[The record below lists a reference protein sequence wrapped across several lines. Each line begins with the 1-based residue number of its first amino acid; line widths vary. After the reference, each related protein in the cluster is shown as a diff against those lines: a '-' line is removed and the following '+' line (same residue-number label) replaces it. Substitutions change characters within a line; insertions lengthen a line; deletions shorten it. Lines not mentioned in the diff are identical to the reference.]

1 MQKFWSEISC
11 TTTDFAQKFV
21 PNVVFLKLDFD
32 LPHIILRNLVGN
44 FVKNRHENDVF
55 LKLNQNFSYL
65 INDTNESEGQ
75 KMIKNMKLTK
85 KDADIVALKNFLPE
99 RKFNET
105 VIKILRA
112 AVKDR
117 VAVVPMEFEIVPFEK
132 HPGTK
137 IDLPEDLVQQICE
150 KFGGRKFTTTVKA
163 LIRQCI
169 HQNLKEVPTKRL
181 SAAETYALFRQALER
196 ANQNMELPD
205 GSEKYRRMH
214 KDSLWALRSLI
225 EHLDKERG

>member
-1 MQKFWSEISC
+1 MQ
-11 TTTDFAQKFV
+11 
-21 PNVVFLKLDFD
+21 
-32 LPHIILRNLVGN
+32 
-44 FVKNRHENDVF
+44 RH
-55 LKLNQNFSYL
+55 
-65 INDTNESEGQ
+65 
-75 KMIKNMKLTK
+75 MKLTK

-112 AVKDR
+112 AVKGK
-117 VAVVPMEFEIVPFEK
+117 VAEIPMEFEIVPFEK

-137 IDLPEDLVQQICE
+137 IELPEDLEQQLCE

-169 HQNLKEVPTKRL
+169 CQNLKEVPTKRM
-181 SAAETYALFRQALER
+181 SAADIYSLFEQTLKIADR
-196 ANQNMELPD
+196 NVGLPD

>member
-1 MQKFWSEISC
+1 MK
-11 TTTDFAQKFV
+11 T
-21 PNVVFLKLDFD
+21 
-32 LPHIILRNLVGN
+32 
-44 FVKNRHENDVF
+44 
-55 LKLNQNFSYL
+55 
-65 INDTNESEGQ
+65 
-75 KMIKNMKLTK
+75 NMKITK
-85 KDADIVALKNFLPE
+85 KDADIVALKKFLPE

-117 VAVVPMEFEIVPFEK
+117 VAVIPMEFEIVPFEN

-137 IDLPEDLVQQICE
+137 IDLPEDLVQQLCE

-169 HQNLKEVPTKRL
+169 HQNLREVPTKRL
-181 SAAETYALFRQALER
+181 SAADIYTLFEQALER

>member
-1 MQKFWSEISC
+1 MQ
-11 TTTDFAQKFV
+11 
-21 PNVVFLKLDFD
+21 
-32 LPHIILRNLVGN
+32 
-44 FVKNRHENDVF
+44 RH
-55 LKLNQNFSYL
+55 
-65 INDTNESEGQ
+65 
-75 KMIKNMKLTK
+75 MKLTK

-112 AVKDR
+112 AVKGK
-117 VAVVPMEFEIVPFEK
+117 VAEIPMEFEIVPFEK

-137 IDLPEDLVQQICE
+137 IELPEDLEQQLCE

-169 HQNLKEVPTKRL
+169 CQNLKEVSTKRM
-181 SAAETYALFRQALER
+181 SAADTYSLLEQTLKIADR
-196 ANQNMELPD
+196 SVGLPD

-225 EHLDKERG
+225 EHLDKERN

>member
-1 MQKFWSEISC
+1 MQ
-11 TTTDFAQKFV
+11 
-21 PNVVFLKLDFD
+21 
-32 LPHIILRNLVGN
+32 
-44 FVKNRHENDVF
+44 RH
-55 LKLNQNFSYL
+55 
-65 INDTNESEGQ
+65 
-75 KMIKNMKLTK
+75 MKLTK

-117 VAVVPMEFEIVPFEK
+117 VADIPMEFEIVPFEN

-137 IDLPEDLVQQICE
+137 IELPEDLEQQLFE
-150 KFGGRKFTTTVKA
+150 KFGERKFTTTVKA

-169 HQNLKEVPTKRL
+169 CQNLKEVPTKRM
-181 SAAETYALFRQALER
+181 SAADTYSLFEQTLKIADRSVG
-196 ANQNMELPD
+196 LPD

>member
-1 MQKFWSEISC
+1 
-11 TTTDFAQKFV
+11 
-21 PNVVFLKLDFD
+21 
-32 LPHIILRNLVGN
+32 
-44 FVKNRHENDVF
+44 
-55 LKLNQNFSYL
+55 
-65 INDTNESEGQ
+65 
-75 KMIKNMKLTK
+75 MKKHMKITK
-85 KDADIVALKNFLPE
+85 KDADIVALQNFLPE

-117 VAVVPMEFEIVPFEK
+117 VADIPMEFEIVPFEN

-150 KFGGRKFTTTVKA
+150 KFGERKFTTTVKEQ
-163 LIRQCI
+163 IRLCI
-169 HQNLKEVPTKRL
+169 RQNLKEVPTKRL
-181 SAAETYALFRQALER
+181 SAADTYTLFEQTLEI
-196 ANQNMELPD
+196 ANRNMELPD

>member
-1 MQKFWSEISC
+1 MQ
-11 TTTDFAQKFV
+11 
-21 PNVVFLKLDFD
+21 
-32 LPHIILRNLVGN
+32 
-44 FVKNRHENDVF
+44 RH
-55 LKLNQNFSYL
+55 
-65 INDTNESEGQ
+65 
-75 KMIKNMKLTK
+75 MKLTK
-85 KDADIVALKNFLPE
+85 KDADIVALKKFLPE

-112 AVKDR
+112 AVKGK
-117 VAVVPMEFEIVPFEK
+117 VAEIPMEFEIVPFEK

-137 IDLPEDLVQQICE
+137 IELPEDLVQQICE
-150 KFGGRKFTTTVKA
+150 KFGERKFTTTVKA

-169 HQNLKEVPTKRL
+169 CQNLKEVPTKRM
-181 SAAETYALFRQALER
+181 SAADTYSLFEQALKIADR
-196 ANQNMELPD
+196 SVGLPD

>member
-1 MQKFWSEISC
+1 MK
-11 TTTDFAQKFV
+11 
-21 PNVVFLKLDFD
+21 
-32 LPHIILRNLVGN
+32 R
-44 FVKNRHENDVF
+44 
-55 LKLNQNFSYL
+55 
-65 INDTNESEGQ
+65 
-75 KMIKNMKLTK
+75 NMKLTE

-112 AVKDR
+112 AVKDW
-117 VAVVPMEFEIVPFEK
+117 VADIPMEFEIVPFEN

-137 IDLPEDLVQQICE
+137 IELPEDLEQQLFE
-150 KFGGRKFTTTVKA
+150 KFGERKFTTTVKA

-169 HQNLKEVPTKRL
+169 CQNLKEVPTKRL
-181 SAAETYALFRQALER
+181 RAEDIYTLFEQALEK
-196 ANQNMELPD
+196 ANQKMELPE
-205 GSEKYRRMH
+205 GSEKYQRMH

>member
-1 MQKFWSEISC
+1 MK
-11 TTTDFAQKFV
+11 
-21 PNVVFLKLDFD
+21 
-32 LPHIILRNLVGN
+32 
-44 FVKNRHENDVF
+44 RH
-55 LKLNQNFSYL
+55 
-65 INDTNESEGQ
+65 
-75 KMIKNMKLTK
+75 MKLTK

-117 VAVVPMEFEIVPFEK
+117 VAVIPMEFEIVPFEK

-137 IDLPEDLVQQICE
+137 IELPEDLEKQLIE
-150 KFGGRKFTTTVKA
+150 KFGERKFTTTVKA

-169 HQNLKEVPTKRL
+169 CQNLKEVPTKRM
-181 SAAETYALFRQALER
+181 SAADTYSLFEQTLKIADRSVG
-196 ANQNMELPD
+196 LPD

-225 EHLDKERG
+225 EHLDKERN

>member
-1 MQKFWSEISC
+1 
-11 TTTDFAQKFV
+11 
-21 PNVVFLKLDFD
+21 
-32 LPHIILRNLVGN
+32 
-44 FVKNRHENDVF
+44 
-55 LKLNQNFSYL
+55 
-65 INDTNESEGQ
+65 
-75 KMIKNMKLTK
+75 MKLTE

-117 VAVVPMEFEIVPFEK
+117 MAIIPMEFEIVPFEK

-137 IDLPEDLVQQICE
+137 IELPEDLEQQLFD
-150 KFGGRKFTTTVKA
+150 KFGERKFTTTVKA

-181 SAAETYALFRQALER
+181 STAETYALFRQALER

-205 GSEKYRRMH
+205 SSEKYRRMH
-214 KDSLWALRSLI
+214 KDSLWALRLLI
-225 EHLDKERG
+225 EHLDEERG

>member
-1 MQKFWSEISC
+1 MK
-11 TTTDFAQKFV
+11 
-21 PNVVFLKLDFD
+21 
-32 LPHIILRNLVGN
+32 R
-44 FVKNRHENDVF
+44 
-55 LKLNQNFSYL
+55 
-65 INDTNESEGQ
+65 
-75 KMIKNMKLTK
+75 NMKLTE

-117 VAVVPMEFEIVPFEK
+117 AADIPMEFEIVPFEN

-137 IDLPEDLVQQICE
+137 IELPEDLEQQLFE
-150 KFGGRKFTTTVKA
+150 KFGERKFTTTIKA

-169 HQNLKEVPTKRL
+169 CQNLEEVPTKRL
-181 SAAETYALFRQALER
+181 RAEDIYTLFEQALEK
-196 ANQNMELPD
+196 ANQNMELPE